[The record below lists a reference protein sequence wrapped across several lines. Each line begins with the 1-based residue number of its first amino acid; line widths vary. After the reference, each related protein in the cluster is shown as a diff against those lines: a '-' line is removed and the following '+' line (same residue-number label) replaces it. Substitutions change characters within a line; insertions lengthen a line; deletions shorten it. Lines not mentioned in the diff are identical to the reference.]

1 VLKNRASR
9 RYPALCGFYKCSH
22 IDRFAALSKTP
33 HALAD
38 GLMLVFQHPTKVLR
52 PPVSRSFSAA
62 IALCWIIS
70 AEGVFLKFS
79 GDEPIYFSDRTHL
92 NTRPGS
98 LGSAAIFSVKDETVN
113 DNKVRHI
120 MAQVRSFP
128 GMPATA
134 ARLMPLLQNPDASE
148 AQIENV
154 LKYDPGLTA
163 NILKLTNSAY
173 FGLPSRVSSVRQAI
187 MLLGWKRL
195 LQLVM
200 TMCMSALMKKPLPGY
215 GLARG
220 ELWRHS
226 VAVSV
231 AADVLVT
238 SLPLTDADEVFT
250 AALLH
255 DIGKLVLSE
264 YVQEDMGNIEQM
276 VGKGISFEVAEFVV
290 LGTNHAQVG
299 ARILQ
304 NWFLP
309 KELVNA
315 VSWHHDPDQCDH
327 YCHLSDVVHVAN
339 ILGWMIG
346 YGKGHKG
353 QLVEPAFEVI
363 ERLGIRDGQM
373 EKLAEKTLQE
383 VTRLS
388 EILT

>member
-1 VLKNRASR
+1 
-9 RYPALCGFYKCSH
+9 
-22 IDRFAALSKTP
+22 
-33 HALAD
+33 
-38 GLMLVFQHPTKVLR
+38 MLVFQHLAQVLR
-52 PPVSRSFSAA
+52 PPASRLFSAA
-62 IALCWIIS
+62 AVPECIID
-70 AEGVFLKFS
+70 AEGIFLKFS
-79 GDEPIYFSDRTHL
+79 GDAPICFSDGTHL

-98 LGSAAIFSVKDETVN
+98 LDLPAISRVKGETVN
-113 DNKVRHI
+113 EDKLRHI
-120 MAQVRSFP
+120 MDQVRSFP

-134 ARLMPLLQNPDASE
+134 AKLMPMLQNPDSCAS
-148 AQIENV
+148 QIEDV

-200 TMCMSALMKKPLPGY
+200 TMCMSVLMKKPLPGY
-215 GLARG
+215 GLSRG

-231 AADVLVT
+231 AADVLVK
-238 SLPLTDADEVFT
+238 SLSITDADEVFT

-255 DIGKLVLSE
+255 DIGKLVLGE

-290 LGTNHAQVG
+290 LGTNHAQIG
-299 ARILQ
+299 ARILE
-304 NWFLP
+304 NWSLP

-315 VSWHHDPDQCDH
+315 VSWHHDPERCEH
-327 YCHLSDVVHVAN
+327 YCMLSDVVHVAN
-339 ILGWMIG
+339 VLGWMIG
-346 YGKGHKG
+346 YGNGRNG
-353 QLVEPAFEVI
+353 QTVEPAFEVI
-363 ERLGIRDGQM
+363 DRLGIRDGHM
-373 EKLAEKTLQE
+373 EKLAGKTLQE

-388 EILT
+388 EMLT